1 MQTIEIDSI
10 DRADTRFCVSFILE
24 DQVLFNSITSF
35 GIRMP
40 LLLLDT
46 KPYVVV
52 TGFKRLEAACRL
64 GLRSVPCSIRNMN
77 EKDALLAALNDNI
90 TRPLNMVEGASAID
104 KMSCLGFST
113 DEIYAMMKLLGH
125 EPHEKLLGNLLEI
138 ARTDNPTKDFLVKQK
153 ANMTHVELL
162 LGFNSAERSAII
174 TFLSRMHVTSSQL
187 REIVQLLLLVR
198 LKEGSIS
205 FDEHSQLETADA
217 VKLSLKKRTHPALSA
232 LEQQLKTIL
241 EKTSLPSSMSVKVD
255 PFFERE
261 WIDIAIRARH
271 VDDVK
276 EAVASLERLV
286 RNGSLRSIFELTSG
300 S

>member
-10 DRADTRFCVSFILE
+10 DRADTRFCLSFPLE
-24 DQVLFNSITSF
+24 DQVLFNSISSF

-64 GLRSVPCSIRNMN
+64 GLRTVPCSIRNMN
-77 EKDALLAALNDNI
+77 EKDALLTALNDNI
-90 TRPLNMVEGASAID
+90 TRPLNMVEGASAVD

-125 EPHEKLLGNLLEI
+125 EPHEKLLENLLEI
-138 ARTDNPTKDFLVKQK
+138 ARTDNPTKGFLVQQK

-162 LGFNSAERSAII
+162 FGFNSAERSAII
-174 TFLSRMHVTSSQL
+174 AFLSRMHVTSSQL
-187 REIVQLLLLVR
+187 REILQLLLLVR

-241 EKTSLPSSMSVKVD
+241 EKTSLPSSISVKVD

-261 WIDIAIRARH
+261 WIDIAIRARR